1 MTPTRALKIK
11 QSFILQTVSQGGGD
25 TADIEIKD
33 QKKPDDPGRMVRLF

>member
-33 QKKPDDPGRMVRLF
+33 QKKTRRSGKDG